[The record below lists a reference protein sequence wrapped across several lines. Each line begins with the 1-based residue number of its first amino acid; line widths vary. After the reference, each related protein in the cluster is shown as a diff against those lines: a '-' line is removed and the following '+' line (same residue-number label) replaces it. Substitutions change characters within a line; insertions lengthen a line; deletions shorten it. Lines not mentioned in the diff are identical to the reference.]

1 MKLVR
6 LLPLLMLTAS
16 PVLTSCGTA
25 GSLKPPPGQALPVKP
40 AMAQVTPTA
49 EDLLTKP
56 AFAAPERIDEL
67 MKKSMPRKADRFDL
81 PPPDGG
87 AAPLPEDEP
96 SPSDAVRVPTPH

>member
-6 LLPLLMLTAS
+6 LLPFLL
-16 PVLTSCGTA
+16 LTSCG
-25 GSLKPPPGQALPVKP
+25 SLGPLRPPEGQALPVKP
-40 AMAQVTPTA
+40 ALARVTPTA
-49 EDLLTKP
+49 ENLLTKP

-87 AAPLPEDEP
+87 AAPLPEDEQP
-96 SPSDAVRVPTPH
+96 ASDAVRVQTPQ

>member
-1 MKLVR
+1 MKF
-6 LLPLLMLTAS
+6 LLILATAFALTG
-16 PVLTSCGTA
+16 CGSA
-25 GSLKPPPGQALPVKP
+25 GSLRPPPGQALPVKP

-67 MKKSMPRKADRFDL
+67 MRRSVPRKADRFDL

-87 AAPLPEDEP
+87 AAPLPEDEAP
-96 SPSDAVRVPTPH
+96 ASDAVRVQTPQ

>member
-1 MKLVR
+1 MR
-6 LLPLLMLTAS
+6 FLPPIIAALALTA
-16 PVLTSCGTA
+16 CGTA
-25 GSLKPPPGQALPVKP
+25 GSLKPPEGQPLPVKP

-87 AAPLPEDEP
+87 AAPLPDDGTPAEE
-96 SPSDAVRVPTPH
+96 AVRVQTPQ

>member
-1 MKLVR
+1 MKFVR
-6 LLPLLMLTAS
+6 LLPFLLLAG
-16 PVLTSCGTA
+16 C
-25 GSLKPPPGQALPVKP
+25 GSLGPLRPPPGKALPVKP

-67 MKKSMPRKADRFDL
+67 MKRSVPRKADRFDL

-87 AAPLPEDEP
+87 AAPLPEGEEP
-96 SPSDAVRVPTPH
+96 ASDAVRVQTPQ

>member
-1 MKLVR
+1 MKF
-6 LLPLLMLTAS
+6 LPLVLAALTLTA
-16 PVLTSCGTA
+16 CGSA
-25 GSLKPPPGQALPVKP
+25 GSLKPPEGQALPVKP
-40 AMAQVTPTA
+40 ATAQVTPTA

-87 AAPLPEDEP
+87 AAPLPEETPPADE
-96 SPSDAVRVPTPH
+96 AVRVQEPR

>member
-1 MKLVR
+1 MKFA
-6 LLPLLMLTAS
+6 LLIIAALTLTA
-16 PVLTSCGTA
+16 CGRA
-25 GSLKPPPGQALPVKP
+25 GSLKPPEGQSLPVKP
-40 AMAQVTPTA
+40 AMAQTVPTA

-67 MKKSMPRKADRFDL
+67 MKRSMPRKADRFDL

-96 SPSDAVRVPTPH
+96 PANDAVRVQTPQ

>member
-1 MKLVR
+1 MKFV
-6 LLPLLMLTAS
+6 LPVVLGLTLTA
-16 PVLTSCGTA
+16 CGSA
-25 GSLKPPPGQALPVKP
+25 GALKPPPGQPLPVKP

-87 AAPLPEDEP
+87 AAPLPEDGTATD
-96 SPSDAVRVPTPH
+96 DAVRVQTPQ

>member
-1 MKLVR
+1 MKF
-6 LLPLLMLTAS
+6 LLPVTLGLALTA
-16 PVLTSCGTA
+16 CGSA
-25 GSLKPPPGQALPVKP
+25 GSLKPPEGQPLPVKP

-87 AAPLPEDEP
+87 AAPLPEDRHA
-96 SPSDAVRVPTPH
+96 DR

>member
-6 LLPLLMLTAS
+6 LLPFLMLTAS

-96 SPSDAVRVPTPH
+96 SPSDAVRVQTPQ

>member
-1 MKLVR
+1 MR
-6 LLPLLMLTAS
+6 FLPPIIAALALTA
-16 PVLTSCGTA
+16 CGTA
-25 GSLKPPPGQALPVKP
+25 GSLKRPEGQPLPVKP

-87 AAPLPEDEP
+87 AAPLPDDGTPAEE
-96 SPSDAVRVPTPH
+96 AVRVQTPQ

>member
-6 LLPLLMLTAS
+6 LLPFLMLTA
-16 PVLTSCGTA
+16 CGSA
-25 GSLKPPPGQALPVKP
+25 GSLRPPEGQALPVKP

-96 SPSDAVRVPTPH
+96 SPSDAVRVQTPQ